1 MLHGK
6 VLSITNFLQALI
18 FVATILIF
26 SLPVN
31 SAEIIIHDAG
41 IYNDFYGVN
50 RFFANGGNRE
60 IVAVSGVVTP
70 SPDTGLTPGVSTSV
84 STTHPSLNPEVSPIG
99 LFYNGP
105 THDPVSGVIGGAGL
119 ANTYYG
125 VLLRQAFIDAPQF
138 QTGWSINASNPEVD
152 GGTAVSRLL
161 PTLDL
166 ELSPEIV
173 TNVAIS
179 GEQETPTFS
188 WQSAVDSVHNKTS
201 IAIWRTDVPAVEE
214 GGFPTLVHVDFVDP
228 TASSF
233 TIPEALNRGVDG
245 NTALDPDGHYMI
257 GIQLDVFEEDV
268 EGNLIFSYEGL
279 RGRAR
284 SFHEFSP
291 SVAQPDGEVF
301 LPEVDPG
308 GGFNFN
314 VDVTEGEAI
323 FIDPF
328 VAIGYDY
335 EVGLNDPLFASVILP
350 EIGDDIFELY
360 LFDDIL
366 NDFVFEDTLQAGIEF
381 LFDTPVSIFR
391 ILGIE
396 IGAGLDPSDPTAFVT
411 GLKFNG
417 TGTFT
422 GSMTP
427 ISVSVPEPG
436 ILGLFAL
443 GFASMLVRR
452 RKLILV

>member
-1 MLHGK
+1 MLHREIS
-6 VLSITNFLQALI
+6 SIRNLLQAGFFAAMVLTLSS
-18 FVATILIF
+18 A
-26 SLPVN
+26 VN
-31 SAEIIIHDAG
+31 STEIIIHDAG

-50 RFFANGGNRE
+50 RFFADGGNRQ

-70 SPDTGLTPGVSTSV
+70 SPDTGLTPGAGTSV
-84 STTHPSLNPEVSPIG
+84 YVTHPSLSTDFSSID

-105 THDPVSGVIGGAGL
+105 THAPDSGVIGGAGL
-119 ANTYYG
+119 ANSYYRA
-125 VLLRQAFIDAPQF
+125 LSRQAFIDYPVF
-138 QTGWSINASNPEVD
+138 ESEWSVNASNSEIN

-166 ELSPEIV
+166 QLSPAIV

-179 GEQETPTFS
+179 GAEETPTFS
-188 WQSAVDSVHNKTS
+188 WRSDVDSIHNKTT

-214 GGFPTLVHVDFVDP
+214 GGSPTLVHVDFVDP

-257 GIQLDVFEEDV
+257 GIQLDVFEED
-268 EGNLIFSYEGL
+268 GAGDPIFSYEGL

-314 VDVTEGEAI
+314 IDVADGEAI

-335 EVGLNDPLFASVILP
+335 EVGLNDPLFASVLLP
-350 EIGDDIFELY
+350 EIGDDIFELH
-360 LFDDIL
+360 LFDDTV
-366 NDFVFEDTLQAGIEF
+366 NDFVFAELLQAGLEF
-381 LFDTPVSIFR
+381 FFDDPVSIFR

-396 IGAGLDPSDPTAFVT
+396 TGAGLDPTDPAGFVT
-411 GLKFNG
+411 GLTFDG
-417 TGTFT
+417 SGTFT
-422 GSMTP
+422 GSMTA

-436 ILGLFAL
+436 ILGLLAL
-443 GFASMLVRR
+443 GFASILVRR
-452 RKLILV
+452 RKAFSD